1 MINEPIAQIF
11 ERDLNKLKEEISLY
25 ADENTIWLVT
35 DGISNSAGNLCLHL
49 LGNLNHFIGATLG
62 KTGYVRNR
70 ETEFSLKNIPRAEL
84 VESIDKLKTVVVNTI
99 NSLTEEDIKA
109 LFPIEVM
116 GRQSTV
122 EYMLIH
128 LATHLSYHLGQINY
142 HRRLIHS

>member
-1 MINEPIAQIF
+1 MIQEPIAQIF

-25 ADENTIWLVT
+25 ADESTMWQVA

-70 ETEFSLKNIPRAEL
+70 EAEFTQKNIGRTEL
-84 VESIDKLKTVVVNTI
+84 LRQIDETKAVVVNTI
-99 NSLTEEDIKA
+99 KSLSAEDIQT
-109 LFPIEVM
+109 LFPIEIM
-116 GRQSTV
+116 GKQSSV
-122 EYMLIH
+122 GYILIH

-142 HRRLIHS
+142 HRRLIQ